1 MQREGQQLATHFWW
15 LLAMQIVG
23 VMSELERHQQT
34 PDHQGAKKKDMDSMK
49 SYKLITLFRSLIFG
63 TWDMGILPEAV
74 G

>member
-34 PDHQGAKKKDMDSMK
+34 PDHQGAKKKK
-49 SYKLITLFRSLIFG
+49 KKRHGFYEII
-63 TWDMGILPEAV
+63 
-74 G
+74 